1 MKNPVFKGMFAAAIV
16 LPAMN
21 GGAWAGGIDYFE
33 CSNATLIGEYAFGV
47 TTYAPAPEVVAG
59 IKVFDGRG
67 KFTQR
72 DYIGGSLPPAFAP
85 EGQEKGTYQV
95 NPDCTGSMVINLN
108 VFGVPPVTTQGG
120 LINIL
125 FVISNGG
132 LHIHEVVS
140 QFTPPGSSGPLPNN
154 QASADDWKVASEQDE

>member
-72 DYIGGSLPPAFAP
+72 DYIGGSLPPLSHR
-85 EGQEKGTYQV
+85 KGKKR
-95 NPDCTGSMVINLN
+95 
-108 VFGVPPVTTQGG
+108 VP
-120 LINIL
+120 IR
-125 FVISNGG
+125 S
-132 LHIHEVVS
+132 
-140 QFTPPGSSGPLPNN
+140 TPTAL
-154 QASADDWKVASEQDE
+154 AAW